1 LTWGWGVTRME
12 MVVARWRPFF
22 KIAFCEKSHEG
33 LYEATIARV
42 MSELPMPSEVRALV
56 AKEVVEAA
64 RVAGGGG
71 GAEGTGAVVEP
82 PSVKMVLRLF
92 IIPLLIAAAVV
103 GIMLPIAHMA
113 EGPASM
119 EAAIERLKNPGGER
133 TLSLVGPG
141 SKQRYMDAKTLVDH
155 MKAGLDEG
163 QRIRLADQ
171 LVEILEKYVRPEEG
185 EVQHFV
191 LLALGRVWQKD
202 PRQGEIK
209 SAAAEQSRERV
220 LETLMKYFDA
230 QDVSARKAAILALA
244 FWQGQEEARRAIPAL
259 IRKLGSVEEDV
270 DVRMAAATT
279 LGNIASGDD
288 ADVVEALKLAL
299 NDTDPQRAELVWN
312 AASALARLGRVEAT
326 PTMMKLLS
334 RDELAKVRVWD
345 REDPKR
351 AGFRTL
357 TDLEQQR
364 FLTNA
369 MQSAAKLNVPE
380 VQAQLK
386 KIAQSDPSMRV
397 RAMAVE
403 VLNGRTGVE

>member
-1 LTWGWGVTRME
+1 MNN
-12 MVVARWRPFF
+12 
-22 KIAFCEKSHEG
+22 
-33 LYEATIARV
+33 
-42 MSELPMPSEVRALV
+42 LPMPSEVRALL
-56 AKEVVEAA
+56 AKESAEAA
-64 RVAGGGG
+64 QKSRGK
-71 GAEGTGAVVEP
+71 AEASVIEP
-82 PSVKMVLRLF
+82 PSVKLILRLF

-103 GIMLPIAHMA
+103 GIMLPIAHLA
-113 EGPASM
+113 EGPSSLD
-119 EAAIERLKNPGGER
+119 AAMERLKNPGGER

-141 SKQRYMDAKTLVDH
+141 AKQRYMDAKTLVDH

-171 LVEILEKYVRPEEG
+171 LVELLEKYVRPEEG

-202 PRQGEIK
+202 PRQAEMK
-209 SAAAEQSRERV
+209 SPAAEASREKV
-220 LETLMKYFDA
+220 LETLMKCFDA

-244 FWQGQEEARRAIPAL
+244 FWQGQEESRKAIPAL
-259 IRKLGSVEEDV
+259 IRKLGSADEDV

-279 LGNIASGDD
+279 LGNIASGND
-288 ADVVEALKLAL
+288 AEVVEALKQAM
-299 NDTDPQRAELVWN
+299 NETDAQKAELVWN
-312 AASALARLGRVEAT
+312 AASALARLGREEAV
-326 PTMMKLLS
+326 PTMMKLLN
-334 RDELAKVRVWD
+334 RDELAKLKVYD

-351 AGFRTL
+351 ADFRPL

-369 MQSAAKLNVPE
+369 MESAAKLKVPE
-380 VQAQLK
+380 VQAQLR

-403 VLNGRTGVE
+403 VLNGKKASE